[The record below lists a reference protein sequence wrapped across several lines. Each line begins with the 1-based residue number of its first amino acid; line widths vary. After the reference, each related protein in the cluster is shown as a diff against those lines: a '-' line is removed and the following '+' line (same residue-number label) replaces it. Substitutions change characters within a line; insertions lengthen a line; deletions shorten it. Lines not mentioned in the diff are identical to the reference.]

1 MRACLPRI
9 SLFLLAACVQLPA
22 FAAQRG
28 RAECAVFPFCLGWQ
42 LKFLRTIVAS
52 QTALRG
58 IGAFGILA
66 AVHPDGWRAAGG
78 CWKQHGQH

>member
-28 RAECAVFPFCLGWQ
+28 KAAFVPMALLLLAVPAACGFYVSPHAEWMVDN
-42 LKFLRTIVAS
+42 TIPRLAWYVA
-52 QTALRG
+52 AIPLFEL
-58 IGAFGILA
+58 IGSGN
-66 AVHPDGWRAAGG
+66 
-78 CWKQHGQH
+78 